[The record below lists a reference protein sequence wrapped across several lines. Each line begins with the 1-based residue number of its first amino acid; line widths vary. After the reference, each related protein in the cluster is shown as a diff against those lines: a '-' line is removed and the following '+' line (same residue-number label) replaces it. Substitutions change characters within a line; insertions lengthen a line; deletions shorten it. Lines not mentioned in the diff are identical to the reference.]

1 MFEAKSLC
9 LQPLAREIGS
19 TFPLSFSPSLYVSR
33 RVSLLLTFWRY
44 GTVIKKVRTGLG
56 QSDKP
61 FALTSHINLR
71 QSCVCQTHGQLQ
83 IVQDLSRQIV
93 ENGVRSLCPNLAG
106 TLSRWYLPPPFPLSP
121 FLSFAREFCEFCEF
135 CTTLQEQQQQQQRQ
149 PCTAAAQRSS
159 SPTAS

>member
-9 LQPLAREIGS
+9 LQPLAREIVS
-19 TFPLSFSPSLYVSR
+19 TFPLSLSPSLPLSLCISVSR

-83 IVQDLSRQIV
+83 IVRDLSRQIV

-106 TLSRWYLPPPFPLSP
+106 TLSLVSLPSLSLP
-121 FLSFAREFCEFCEF
+121 
-135 CTTLQEQQQQQQRQ
+135 
-149 PCTAAAQRSS
+149 
-159 SPTAS
+159 

>member
-19 TFPLSFSPSLYVSR
+19 TFPLSFSPPVSLYLYVSR

-83 IVQDLSRQIV
+83 IVRDLSRQIV

-106 TLSRWYLPPPFPLSP
+106 TLSLVSPPPALSLP
-121 FLSFAREFCEFCEF
+121 KFC
-135 CTTLQEQQQQQQRQ
+135 
-149 PCTAAAQRSS
+149 
-159 SPTAS
+159 

>member
-19 TFPLSFSPSLYVSR
+19 TFPLAFFLPLSLCIYVSR

-83 IVQDLSRQIV
+83 IVRDLSRQIV

-106 TLSRWYLPPPFPLSP
+106 TLSRWYFPPP
-121 FLSFAREFCEFCEF
+121 
-135 CTTLQEQQQQQQRQ
+135 
-149 PCTAAAQRSS
+149 RSLPS
-159 SPTAS
+159 

>member
-19 TFPLSFSPSLYVSR
+19 TFPLSFSPSLYVSLY
-33 RVSLLLTFWRY
+33 VSLLLTFWRY

-83 IVQDLSRQIV
+83 IVRDLSRQIV

-106 TLSRWYLPPPFPLSP
+106 TLSLVSPPP
-121 FLSFAREFCEFCEF
+121 
-135 CTTLQEQQQQQQRQ
+135 
-149 PCTAAAQRSS
+149 RSLPS
-159 SPTAS
+159 